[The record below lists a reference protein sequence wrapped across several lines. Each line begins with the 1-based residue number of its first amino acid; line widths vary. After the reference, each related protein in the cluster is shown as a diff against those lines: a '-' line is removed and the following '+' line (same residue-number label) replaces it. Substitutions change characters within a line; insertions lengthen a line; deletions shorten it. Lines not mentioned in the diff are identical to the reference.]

1 MVADMPVGRIWMPVI
16 WQSPRVCGGGAPYL
30 SICACVTHT
39 CVVRGPPPKGDPGGA
54 CIPGGMGDCCQV
66 MIEVISQRPGFLV
79 VCAQAMTATAKR
91 QQPNVIQTRVLRMI
105 SPV

>member
-1 MVADMPVGRIWMPVI
+1 
-16 WQSPRVCGGGAPYL
+16 
-30 SICACVTHT
+30 
-39 CVVRGPPPKGDPGGA
+39 
-54 CIPGGMGDCCQV
+54 MGDCCQV